1 MSMWHVSF
9 RRACCLRKGRAL
21 LNFGMITTGALA
33 VSANRA
39 FAEGP
44 TATILALPVEWLA
57 AHIETVLSVA
67 GGIAAFTISTTC
79 VLKQMRDTQRWN
91 VRKTSEEMLSAMITG
106 DFPKLMD
113 RLILEFGWDI
123 LAHTPYDIIAKN
135 LTDSQ
140 LAQVDVILR
149 NILRHLEVICIN
161 MKNRIIDEEICFDYL
176 RSIMTTFHVNCDS
189 FILKERK
196 RRENSD
202 IFENTEAYGKKWLGI
217 MRMKSDG
224 VPHEQLRLQF
234 GIAK

>member
-1 MSMWHVSF
+1 MSLWRAPF
-9 RRACCLRKGRAL
+9 RRACSPRGGRVPFGAAL
-21 LNFGMITTGALA
+21 IAIGALA

-44 TATILALPVEWLA
+44 AATTLALPVEWLA
-57 AHIETVLSVA
+57 AHIETVLSVV

-79 VLKQMRDTQRWN
+79 VPKQMRDTQRWN

-113 RLILEFGWDI
+113 RLVLEFGWDV
-123 LAHTPYDIIAKN
+123 LARTLYDDIAKT

-161 MKNRIIDEEICFDYL
+161 MKNRVIDEEICFDYL
-176 RSIMTTFHVNCDS
+176 RSIMTTFYVNCDS

-196 RRENSD
+196 RRANSD
-202 IFENTEAYGKKWLGI
+202 IFENTEIYGKKWLSI
-217 MRMKSDG
+217 MQMKSDG
-224 VPHEQLRLQF
+224 VPYERLRLQF
-234 GIAK
+234 RIAK